1 MNQPRKPFKVNKILV
16 LLLLGLA
23 SFIVYF
29 LLFVDSASFIEVIS
43 QTNLAVYALAF
54 AAYFVGIF
62 CSSLVWHSLLNNLAI
77 KATLKASFLFTW
89 VGLFFDATIPQ
100 LGLSGDLARTYLFSK
115 ASNENAGRIGASVIG
130 QKLMVITVTVVTFSV
145 GLILVLLN
153 YVMSTLTTVLVL
165 TFLALSILSL
175 FIIYYV
181 SVRPKAT
188 DALLR
193 LMVKIARFF
202 RKSWNPEGFV
212 LNAKET
218 LGRFHEGIQLLKAK
232 PKALVQPAV
241 FSVLSW
247 VLDIGVMFLVFTALG
262 YPVPVDKVLI
272 VYTLTGT
279 LQAVGLGIFGINEI
293 IMIESFKALGIL
305 PVLSISVTLLTRA
318 VTLWFRLIVAYGAF
332 QWTGIKLIR
341 QKNDRALTV

>member
-1 MNQPRKPFKVNKILV
+1 VLNQKKPLKVNKIFL

-29 LLFVDSASFIEVIS
+29 VLFVDPASFAEVIS
-43 QTNLAVYALAF
+43 QTNLTIYAF
-54 AAYFVGIF
+54 AFVAYLIGVF
-62 CSSLVWHSLLNNLAI
+62 CASLVWHSLLNNLEV
-77 KATLKASFLFTW
+77 KATLKDAFLFTW

-115 ASNENAGRIGASVIG
+115 ASSENPGKIGASVIG
-130 QKLMVITVTVVTFSV
+130 QKLIVITITVVTFSA

-153 YVMSTLTTVLVL
+153 YSMPILTTIAVI

-181 SVRPKAT
+181 SIKPKAT

-193 LMVKIARFF
+193 LAVRITHFF
-202 RKSWNPEGFV
+202 RKSWNSEGFI
-212 LNAKET
+212 LKAKET
-218 LGRFHEGIQLLKAK
+218 LGKFHDGMQLLRAK
-232 PKALVQPAV
+232 PKALLQPVV
-241 FSVLSW
+241 FSVFSW

-279 LQAVGLGIFGINEI
+279 LQAVGLAIFGINEI
-293 IMIESFKALGIL
+293 IMIESFRVLGI
-305 PVLSISVTLLTRA
+305 PIALSISVTLLTRA
-318 VTLWFRLIVAYGAF
+318 VTLWFRLILSYAAF
-332 QWTGIKLIR
+332 QWTGMKIVK
-341 QKNDRALTV
+341 QKVNITS

>member
-1 MNQPRKPFKVNKILV
+1 MLNQQKKPLKVNKIFL

-29 LLFVDSASFIEVIS
+29 VLFVDPASFVAVIS
-43 QTNLAVYALAF
+43 QTNLTIYACAF
-54 AAYFVGIF
+54 VAYLIGVF
-62 CSSLVWHSLLNNLAI
+62 CASLVWHSLLNNLAI
-77 KATLKASFLFTW
+77 KATLKDAFLFTW

-115 ASNENAGRIGASVIG
+115 ASSENAGRIGASVIV
-130 QKLMVITVTVVTFSV
+130 QKLIVITITVVTFSA

-153 YVMSTLTTVLVL
+153 YSMPILAAVSVL

-181 SVRPKAT
+181 SIKPKAT

-193 LMVKIARFF
+193 LVVRIAHFF
-202 RKSWNPEGFV
+202 RKSWNSEGFI

-218 LGRFHEGIQLLKAK
+218 LGKFHEGMQLLRAK
-232 PKALVQPAV
+232 PKALLKPIV

-247 VLDIGVMFLVFTALG
+247 VLDIGVMFLAFTALG

-272 VYTLTGT
+272 VYTLMGT
-279 LQAVGLGIFGINEI
+279 LQAVGVGVFNEI
-293 IMIESFKALGIL
+293 IMSTSFMILGSSGALS
-305 PVLSISVTLLTRA
+305 VSVTLLTRA
-318 VTLWFRLIVAYGAF
+318 VTLWFRLILAYAAF
-332 QWTGIKLIR
+332 QWAGIKMVK
-341 QKNDRALTV
+341 QKGNIPPMI